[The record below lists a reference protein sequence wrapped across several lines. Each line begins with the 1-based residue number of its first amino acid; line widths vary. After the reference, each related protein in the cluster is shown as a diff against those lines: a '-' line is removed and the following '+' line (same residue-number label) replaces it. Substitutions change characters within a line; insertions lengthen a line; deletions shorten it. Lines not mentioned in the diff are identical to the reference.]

1 MKRSA
6 LYHHLSARR
15 WRELSSFDFV
25 PRMRGNAAEGAARK
39 RGESIAMDRC
49 LRSLCLCCLF
59 KESMFLSKSD
69 LIMLLFS
76 QSTANVTI
84 VDHFLHFSGSRLSE
98 PSLWIWAFV
107 SRYYVL

>member
-49 LRSLCLCCLF
+49 LRSLCLCCLL

-76 QSTANVTI
+76 QSAANVTI
-84 VDHFLHFSGSRLSE
+84 V
-98 PSLWIWAFV
+98 
-107 SRYYVL
+107 